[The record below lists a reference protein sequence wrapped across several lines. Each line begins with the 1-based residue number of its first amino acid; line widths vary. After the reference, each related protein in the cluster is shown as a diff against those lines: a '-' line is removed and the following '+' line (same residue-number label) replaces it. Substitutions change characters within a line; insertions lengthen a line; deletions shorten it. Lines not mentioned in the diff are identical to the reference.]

1 MTDTVVS
8 RTGQVNT
15 TGDAL
20 ALFLK
25 VFSGE
30 VLTEFERTTLF
41 TDKHFIRAITSGKSA
56 QFPLIGKAS
65 SRYHTPG
72 QWIDGTVI
80 SHAEKVITIDDLLI
94 ADTFIAN
101 IDEAMNHYDVRGP
114 YSQELGRE
122 LAQAF
127 DTNVARVMA
136 LAARAS
142 NPLAGRAGGTRISN
156 VNMDTDKDV
165 LRTSL
170 FSAAQKLDEKNVP
183 AQDRTAFFRP
193 AQFYIM
199 AQDTTLVNKFYGDT
213 GADLGKGTLETV
225 AGFPIVK
232 SNNVPGANDTANTAV
247 HAKYRADFSTTVGLI
262 SHKMAAGTVKLM
274 DLAMDAQ
281 YEPRRQGTFM
291 VAKYAVGH
299 DWLRPECAVE
309 LYKG

>member
-8 RTGQVNT
+8 RTGQINHS
-15 TGDAL
+15 GDAL

-41 TDKHFIRAITSGKSA
+41 TDKHFIRQITSGKSA

-72 QWIDGTVI
+72 TWIDGTKI
-80 SHAEKVITIDDLLI
+80 DHAEKVITIDDLLI

-127 DTNVARVMA
+127 DKNVARVMV
-136 LAARAS
+136 LAARAA

-156 VNMDTDKDV
+156 ANMDTDKDA
-165 LRTSL
+165 LRTAL

-183 AQDRTAFFRP
+183 DTDRTAFFRP

-199 AQDTTLVNKFYGDT
+199 AQDPLLVNKLNGT
-213 GADLGKGTLETV
+213 AGADLGKGTLDTV

-232 SNNVPGANDTANTAV
+232 TNNVPNADDTDNTDV
-247 HAKYRADFSTTVGLI
+247 HTKYRADFSAVQGI
-262 SHKMAAGTVKLM
+262 VSHKMAAGTVKLM

-281 YEPRRQGTFM
+281 YEPRRQGTFT

-309 LYKG
+309 LYKA